1 MWNTQKTWSGGI
13 NLSEAKVS
21 ERQLQEAV
29 AEYFRKQGYVVM
41 PEMQFFTKRIDLYA
55 VYRTSLATVAI
66 ETKIHDWK
74 RALFQARIYLLCAD
88 RVFVAMPSSLAHN
101 VVAECF
107 SRDAV
112 GLLAVETSEAPT
124 LEWAVSIVISAPKSV
139 RKKNQYVDRL
149 RGEVLFARFGEGVSK
164 DAG

>member
-1 MWNTQKTWSGGI
+1 MRSGQRTWNGGF
-13 NLSEAKVS
+13 NLSKAKAS

-29 AEYFRKQGYVVM
+29 AEHFRKQGYVVM

-55 VYRTSLATVAI
+55 VHRVSLATVAI

-101 VVAECF
+101 IAAEGF

-112 GLLAVETSEAPT
+112 GLLAIETSEAPA
-124 LEWAVSIVISAPKSV
+124 LEWAVSIVIPAPKSM
-139 RKKNQYVDRL
+139 RKKKQYADRL
-149 RGEVLFARFGEGVSK
+149 QGTVLFARFDEGGSQN
-164 DAG
+164 AG